1 MEMTKTNT
9 HIREMVYVALFAA
22 LIAICSWISIP
33 TTVPITLQTLGI
45 CVAAGL
51 LGKKLGTLSVL
62 VYVLLGAVGLPV
74 FAGFS
79 GGLGV
84 LLGTTGGYVLGF
96 LFTALATGLVT
107 ERLGR
112 STPVMALGMVLGVV
126 LCYFFGTVWFMVV
139 YANTSGPVGVFT
151 ALSWCVFPFVVP
163 DLCKIALAIL
173 LVRRLERAISI

>member
-1 MEMTKTNT
+1 METTKQTTN
-9 HIREMVYVALFAA
+9 IREMVYVALFAA
-22 LIAICSWISIP
+22 LITICSWISIP
-33 TTVPITLQTLGI
+33 TTVPVTLQTFGI

-107 ERLGR
+107 ERFGR

-139 YANTSGPVGVFT
+139 YANTSGPVGVLT

-163 DLCKIALAIL
+163 DLCKIGLAIL
-173 LVRRLERAISI
+173 LVRRLERVISI